1 MGTSTYMS
9 PEQALGDPVDARS
22 DVYSLGV
29 ALYQMLAGRV
39 PYQDTTRFSLVRQ
52 MVHEPPIQLR
62 TAAPRSSGTIF
73 GTGSSVVPD
82 SSIAF
87 RVVRFPLTIKKASSG
102 MAIA

>member
-1 MGTSTYMS
+1 MIAETGGEQHDRGGADCVLGESMGTSTYMS

-62 TAAPRSSGTIF
+62 TAAPRF
-73 GTGSSVVPD
+73 
-82 SSIAF
+82 
-87 RVVRFPLTIKKASSG
+87 
-102 MAIA
+102 